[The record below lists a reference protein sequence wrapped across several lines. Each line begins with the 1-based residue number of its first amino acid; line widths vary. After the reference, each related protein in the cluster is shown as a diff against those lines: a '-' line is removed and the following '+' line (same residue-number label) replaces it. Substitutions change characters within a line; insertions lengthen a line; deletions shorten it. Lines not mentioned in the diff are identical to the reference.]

1 MRRKEKQTIM
11 RKTGSK
17 NKRSD
22 SCSAE
27 TSKLLKNWAR
37 KQLKQP
43 HCTQKNESAMYK
55 INIYIYTRDKNDV
68 VKQARSYSKG
78 AKGPCSII

>member
-55 INIYIYTRDKNDV
+55 INIYIYIRVIRTT
-68 VKQARSYSKG
+68 SSSKHE
-78 AKGPCSII
+78 ATQKGQKDRVR